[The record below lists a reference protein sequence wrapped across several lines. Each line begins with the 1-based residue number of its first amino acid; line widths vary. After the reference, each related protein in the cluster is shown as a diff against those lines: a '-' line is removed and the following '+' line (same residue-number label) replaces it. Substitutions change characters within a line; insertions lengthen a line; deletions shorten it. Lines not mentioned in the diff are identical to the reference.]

1 MYVTP
6 KRFEKMGTGVS
17 VADLPG
23 YQLQEHLITAAAAVD
38 AFCNVPIYPQRYSFK
53 GGTIADEQQGFR
65 DRYRRRIYPLHTP
78 LKSVTTL
85 RIDATNNLYLDFD
98 DSDFYINRLEG
109 YVELINFALTK
120 VGIWGSANVPSL
132 GLSEPVS
139 VMSYSYGHLFPVV
152 DEQLVC
158 TGLTTSG
165 EEDWTEYMAFNGF
178 WDPDEEFSVSKNGT
192 VLTETTDYTVDLDG
206 GFVTLTTPALEA
218 DTLTASYTYRVP
230 WEVARANAL
239 GAAEYIGEMKL
250 KQKGM
255 TGIESIEVE
264 EVRLRRIG
272 SRSGAEKGVDLPAA
286 AQNLLMG
293 LRFMTIRG

>member
-6 KRFEKMGTGVS
+6 KRFEKMGTGVNLTGVPS
-17 VADLPG
+17 F
-23 YQLQEHLITAAAAVD
+23 QIREHLITAAAAVD
-38 AFCNVPIYPQRYSFK
+38 AFCNVPLYPQRYSFK
-53 GGTIADEQQGFR
+53 GGVIVGEQQGFR
-65 DRYRRRIYPLHTP
+65 DHYRRRIYPLHTP
-78 LKSVTTL
+78 LKNVTSL
-85 RIDATNNLYLDFD
+85 KIDATNNLYIDFPD
-98 DSDFYINRLEG
+98 ENDFYINRLEG

-120 VGIWGSANVPSL
+120 VGIWGQANVPSL

-139 VMSYSYGHLFPVV
+139 IMDYSYGHLFPVV
-152 DEQLVC
+152 DEELIASTV
-158 TGLTTSG
+158 SG
-165 EEDWTEYMAFNGF
+165 EEDWTEYMAFNGY
-178 WDPDEEFSVSKNGT
+178 WDPDEEYSVSKNG
-192 VLTETTDYTVDLDG
+192 VALVETTDYSVDLAG
-206 GFVTLTTPALEA
+206 GFVRLTTAALET
-218 DTLTASYTYRVP
+218 DELTASYTYRVP

-239 GAAEYIGEMKL
+239 GAAEYIGEMAL

>member
-6 KRFEKMGTGVS
+6 KRFEKMGLGVSLTGVPS
-17 VADLPG
+17 
-23 YQLQEHLITAAAAVD
+23 YQIREHLLTAAAAVD
-38 AFCNVPIYPQRYSFK
+38 AFCNVPLYPQRYSFK
-53 GGTIADEQQGFR
+53 GGLITGEQQGFR
-65 DRYRRRIYPLHTP
+65 DRYKRRIYPLHTP
-78 LKSVTTL
+78 LKNVTSL
-85 RIDATNNLYLDFD
+85 RIEATNNLYIDFETQD
-98 DSDFYINRLEG
+98 WFINRHEG

-120 VGIWGSANVPSL
+120 VGIWGQADVPSL

-139 VMSYSYGHLFPVV
+139 VMDYSYGHTFPVI
-152 DEQLVC
+152 DEELVC
-158 TGLTTSG
+158 TSTTSG

-178 WDPDEEFSVSKNGT
+178 WDPDEEITVKRNGT
-192 VLTETTDYTVDLDG
+192 ALVEDTDFGVDLDG
-206 GFVTLTTPALEA
+206 GFVTLVTPAAES

-239 GAAEYIGEMKL
+239 GAAEYIGEARL